1 MKPFFEKVEYAP
13 EDVILPT
20 RSTSAAA
27 WYDFFASEDVLVPS
41 LFKALQKWEFLK
53 PTFVPTHIKAFMPDD
68 MVLEIANRSSNPLKL
83 WLLLANWTWWVDAD
97 YYSNPDNDGH
107 IQWIFW
113 NMTSEDILIKKM
125 TKNLSVN
132 FYKIL
137 HSWKRWCFS
146 KKRMRFWFYLM
157 TLKKLSISGSFL
169 F

>member
-20 RSTSAAA
+20 TSTSAAA
-27 WYDFFASEDVLVPS
+27 WYDLVTS

-113 NMTSEDILIKKM
+113 NMTSEDILIKKWQKIFQWIF
-125 TKNLSVN
+125 TKYYTVENDDVSV
-132 FYKIL
+132 
-137 HSWKRWCFS
+137 KREWGF
-146 KKRMRFWFYLM
+146 
-157 TLKKLSISGSFL
+157 GSTWWH
-169 F
+169 

>member
-113 NMTSEDILIKKM
+113 NMTSEDILIKKWQKIFQWIFKKYY
-125 TKNLSVN
+125 TVENDYVSV
-132 FYKIL
+132 
-137 HSWKRWCFS
+137 KREWGF
-146 KKRMRFWFYLM
+146 
-157 TLKKLSISGSFL
+157 GSTWWH
-169 F
+169 

>member
-20 RSTSAAA
+20 RSTLAAA

-113 NMTSEDILIKKM
+113 NMTSEDILIKKWQKIRWNKIRSK
-125 TKNLSVN
+125 TKWL
-132 FYKIL
+132 
-137 HSWKRWCFS
+137 CFS

>member
-68 MVLEIANRSSNPLKL
+68 MVLQIELDGLMLIIIVILIMMGIFNEFFGI
-83 WLLLANWTWWVDAD
+83 WL
-97 YYSNPDNDGH
+97 
-107 IQWIFW
+107 QKIFW
-113 NMTSEDILIKKM
+113 
-125 TKNLSVN
+125 
-132 FYKIL
+132 
-137 HSWKRWCFS
+137 
-146 KKRMRFWFYLM
+146 
-157 TLKKLSISGSFL
+157 
-169 F
+169 